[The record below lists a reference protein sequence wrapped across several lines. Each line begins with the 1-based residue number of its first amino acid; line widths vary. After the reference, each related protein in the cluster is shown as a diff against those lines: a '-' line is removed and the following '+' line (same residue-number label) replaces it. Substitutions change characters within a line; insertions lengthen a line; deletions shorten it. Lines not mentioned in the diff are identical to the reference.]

1 MKCGNLRTIMP
12 HDPMANLSRR
22 ERQIMEIVYA
32 KRRVSAADVQKLLG
46 KGAPG
51 YSAVR
56 SALALLEKKGLV
68 AHAREGL
75 KYIFEPIIPR
85 DDARKSVLQGVIKT
99 FFQSSVSA
107 AVQALLSDHELKLSE
122 DELREIESLIK
133 SKKSKKK

>member
-1 MKCGNLRTIMP
+1 
-12 HDPMANLSRR
+12 MANLSRR